1 MFRYVVF
8 FVFASVIF
16 SSCNFEKMQ
25 PTLQNVKNIRV
36 IEFTKS
42 NVSIE
47 ADMVFN
53 NPNRFSVNLES
64 MDMEL
69 FVNNTKVTDIHQ
81 TSATSIAAKSNFEI
95 PVRLDYSPLE
105 TMTSDPQQLINS
117 FGSVL
122 VTKNADV
129 LIKGTA
135 AFSILGIKIKVPI
148 NHTETVKVK

>member
-1 MFRYVVF
+1 MFRYIALLALVSI
-8 FVFASVIF
+8 AF

-25 PTLQNVKNIRV
+25 PTLQNVKNIKV
-36 IEFTKS
+36 LEFSKS

-69 FVNNTKVTDIHQ
+69 FVNNTKVTDIQQ
-81 TSATSIAAKSNFEI
+81 TSATSIAANSDFEI
-95 PVRLDYSPLE
+95 PVKLDYSPLE

-117 FGSVL
+117 FGSIL
-122 VTKNADV
+122 VNKNADV

-135 AFSILGIKIKVPI
+135 AFSILGVKIKVPI